1 MSKKDICLIGAGTFG
16 EAVVKQLNKLNK
28 RVLVIDKDETA
39 LSLINSEYNSL
50 AVLEASDLRALKSIG
65 IEEFETVIVG
75 VSDNIEIIAALLEIG
90 IKSII
95 ARAKTK
101 RHARVLH
108 QIGVNIII
116 RPESESGTRTALIAA
131 NSNFLKYSSS
141 LNELGDNFV
150 IGSSFVNN
158 QELIDIP
165 LKELKLNNRGITV
178 ILVKRKKEPSVL
190 PSADLILKINDQI
203 TVVGKINDVTEFF
216 GYMNFDS
223 FSDNHYK
230 KNVNNFS
237 PTASNEIDTKKG
249 KRKFFK
255 SKK

>member
-39 LSLINSEYNSL
+39 ISLINSEYNSL

-150 IGSSFVNN
+150 IGSSYVNN

-165 LKELKLNNRGITV
+165 LKQLKFNNRGITV

-190 PSADLILKINDQI
+190 PTADLTLKINDQI

-223 FSDNHYK
+223 FDNSYK
-230 KNVNNFS
+230 KNSNNFS
-237 PTASNEIDTKKG
+237 PTSSNEITTKKE
-249 KRKFFK
+249 KRNFFK
-255 SKK
+255 IKK